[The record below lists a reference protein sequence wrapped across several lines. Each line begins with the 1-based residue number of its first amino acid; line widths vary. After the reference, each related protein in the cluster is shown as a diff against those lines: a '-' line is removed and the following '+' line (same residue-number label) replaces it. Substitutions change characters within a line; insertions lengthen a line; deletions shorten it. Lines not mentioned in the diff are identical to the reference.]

1 MKCSKCNKLYDLI
14 CLNITEEHF
23 NTLSQ
28 KYRDEWICPSCVC
41 SLPKKSNLL
50 TPVRS
55 PAASLNDKY
64 TMSLNVNTTRGNKQK
79 LKSSELLSNED
90 VDLTTLI
97 SEIRD
102 FRDEVKDIVRQE
114 LKVQTSAITKCFE
127 ERLGEL
133 SKTLE
138 SKDLEISSLKS
149 LVNQLQ
155 QQIAVQDQHSMRNE
169 LEIIGMPE
177 ENNENLTHIV
187 LATCQKL
194 GVQVSENEL
203 DEVVRVGPKRSSGSK
218 SSMPNYKHP
227 RPIIVKLLR
236 HKKRDELITAA
247 RARRG
252 LSSENIVNSSPQ
264 NIYINERL
272 TKSNRYLFRNS
283 RLRAKNLGFQF
294 CWVRNGGI
302 YIKQAE
308 NKPAIRIL
316 SHEDLDTKIGPEKAN
331 QLS

>member
-1 MKCSKCNKLYDLI
+1 MNGFARHVFAPY
-14 CLNITEEHF
+14 
-23 NTLSQ
+23 Q
-28 KYRDEWICPSCVC
+28 
-41 SLPKKSNLL
+41 KKSNLL

-55 PAASLNDKY
+55 PAASLNDEY
-64 TMSLNVNTTRGNKQK
+64 TMSHNVNTTRGNKQK

-114 LKVQTSAITKCFE
+114 LKLQTSAITKCFE

-133 SKTLE
+133 SKALE

-149 LVNQLQ
+149 LVNELQ
-155 QQIAVQDQHSMRNE
+155 QQIAIQDQHSMRNE

-194 GVQVSENEL
+194 GVQLSENEL

-236 HKKRDELITAA
+236 RKKE
-247 RARRG
+247 G
-252 LSSENIVNSSPQ
+252 
-264 NIYINERL
+264 
-272 TKSNRYLFRNS
+272 
-283 RLRAKNLGFQF
+283 
-294 CWVRNGGI
+294 
-302 YIKQAE
+302 
-308 NKPAIRIL
+308 
-316 SHEDLDTKIGPEKAN
+316 
-331 QLS
+331 